1 MPQDKISI
9 RGARAHNL
17 KNIDVTLPRDK
28 LVVITGLSGS
38 GKSSLAFDTIFA
50 EGQRRYMESLSTYA
64 RQFLDRMEKPDVDS
78 IDGLSP
84 ALAID
89 QNGMIQNPRSTV
101 GTVTEI
107 YDYLRLL
114 YARIGHPHCPKCGR
128 EVSQQTVQQIV
139 DAVLNLPE
147 GSRIMLLA
155 PLVKERQGTHE
166 HIFDEMRRSGYVRVR
181 VDGNIYDLSDE
192 IEQDRQKKHTIEV
205 VVDRLAI
212 PKGQQQEIDPSF
224 RQRVTDSLE
233 TTLKL
238 GSGIVL
244 VSIIGGDEILFS
256 EHPSCVSCG
265 ISLPEIAPHTFS
277 FNSPHGACPTCAGL
291 GVLQTVDPK
300 QMADTSAMGTEAS
313 LAERVSMPRPL
324 RFVGGNEIESS
335 VSARICSDCHGTRL
349 KPEALSVT
357 VGGRNIAQVT
367 QLSIEQAQRF
377 FHLSE
382 AKRSAYQFF
391 VSDTQTSI

>member
-89 QNGMIQNPRSTV
+89 QNGTIQNPRSTV

-107 YDYLRLL
+107 YDYMRLL
-114 YARIGHPHCPKCGR
+114 YARTGHPHCPKCGR
-128 EVSQQTVQQIV
+128 EVSKQTVQQIV

-155 PLVKERQGTHE
+155 PLVSGRKGEYKRTFEEIRH
-166 HIFDEMRRSGYVRVR
+166 SGYVRVR
-181 VDGNIYDLSDE
+181 VDGRIYDLSDE
-192 IEQDRQKKHTIEV
+192 IELDKQKKHTIEV
-205 VVDRLAI
+205 VVDRLI
-212 PKGQQQEIDPSF
+212 IRKGQE
-224 RQRVTDSLE
+224 
-233 TTLKL
+233 
-238 GSGIVL
+238 
-244 VSIIGGDEILFS
+244 
-256 EHPSCVSCG
+256 
-265 ISLPEIAPHTFS
+265 
-277 FNSPHGACPTCAGL
+277 
-291 GVLQTVDPK
+291 
-300 QMADTSAMGTEAS
+300 
-313 LAERVSMPRPL
+313 
-324 RFVGGNEIESS
+324 
-335 VSARICSDCHGTRL
+335 
-349 KPEALSVT
+349 
-357 VGGRNIAQVT
+357 GRNE
-367 QLSIEQAQRF
+367 LSPYREVA
-377 FHLSE
+377 
-382 AKRSAYQFF
+382 
-391 VSDTQTSI
+391 